1 MTRHYV
7 VIYQA
12 GKLLKLK
19 DEYASEE
26 SALEALKTISA
37 DVDSKGNGV
46 VVSPSGRVT
55 FRAQDFAGAEY
66 RKDDGPL
73 LI

>member
-1 MTRHYV
+1 MTKHYV
-7 VIYQA
+7 VIHQA
-12 GKLLKLK
+12 GKLPNLK

-26 SALEALKTISA
+26 LALEALKAIA
-37 DVDSKGNGV
+37 AEVEAKIRGV

-66 RKDDGPL
+66 RKDDGPV